1 MEKYGNESDVKRD
14 HLSCDVSY
22 PKTGIMYLYPSK
34 ETHPETPIW
43 FTYYEIWKVVINHV
57 VYKIILVIY
66 HYCNVKRKVYAF
78 QLALNLRDKF
88 SPFKN
93 IELLN
98 NLHNAFEVFGRLIMV
113 EPYNLRRLII
123 GNIKKQAESNYNHYI
138 FYTCKYSNVS
148 IFVFW

>member
-1 MEKYGNESDVKRD
+1 MILQNLKGCHYPCCLQNNT
-14 HLSCDVSY
+14 SY
-22 PKTGIMYLYPSK
+22 LPL
-34 ETHPETPIW
+34 
-43 FTYYEIWKVVINHV
+43 
-57 VYKIILVIY
+57 LQ
-66 HYCNVKRKVYAF
+66 CKRKVYAF

-148 IFVFW
+148 IFVFWQLHLKKESVKIVALVKQYIARYIFYFFEFINSFVKSEITYI